1 MVFCSS
7 CGENLNSENKF
18 CPSCG
23 FKNNSQDSSS
33 SLITDKL
40 EASITHKNVRQDRS
54 EFTGEKVDD
63 RPLMT
68 RTDLEK
74 AGFLA
79 LTGIG
84 IYVLYLMIAGICSF
98 ILLIIYLLLMSTDS

>member
-1 MVFCSS
+1 MRFCSS
-7 CGENLNSENKF
+7 CGEKLESGANF

-23 FKNNSQDSSS
+23 FKINSQESSS
-33 SLITDKL
+33 SLVTDKL

-84 IYVLYLMIAGICSF
+84 LYIFYVAIAGLCSF
-98 ILLIIYLLLMSTDS
+98 ALIMLLLLLGSTDS